1 MSTKLHAFM
10 TGYLTKDAADK
21 DWQTFKNEAPSTQ
34 DWTTTGGH
42 GRTRVGSYLS
52 NLFPVIGPG
61 MYSGAKSGSI
71 WDGVKTGGL
80 SAAAAVAPGIVGTGV
95 NLALGPGGN
104 SRRALMISLAT
115 MLAGTIAAGETTY
128 RTTKAP
134 KKVKRD

>member
-80 SAAAAVAPGIVGTGV
+80 SAAAVAAPAIVGTGV
-95 NLALGPGGN
+95 NMATLGRSANPK
-104 SRRALMISLAT
+104 RALLISLAT

-134 KKVKRD
+134 KKVK